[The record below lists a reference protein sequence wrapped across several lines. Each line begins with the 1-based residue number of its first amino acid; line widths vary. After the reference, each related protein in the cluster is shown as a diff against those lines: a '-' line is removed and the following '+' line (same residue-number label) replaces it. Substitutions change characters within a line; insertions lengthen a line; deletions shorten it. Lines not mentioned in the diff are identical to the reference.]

1 MSTHLICDF
10 KPFQQGDKLLFD
22 VGLLWERK
30 WKKRH
35 NVKLGDRCS
44 YQCVCMCVG
53 GGEHDSLGKTDR
65 RQSPRTFHAWWVK
78 TAAVNGCS
86 ITSAKEKCASCYYT
100 GICESGP
107 VTEVIQVDAS
117 QHEMRF
123 LNNRKGLIILF
134 KKWSEKGRRN
144 IYWTWVWSFSW
155 NVRHL
160 SDSAV
165 QNSIKFLRAWHLW
178 ARRDYPSKSQR
189 IFKCTSYFYLKN

>member
-1 MSTHLICDF
+1 M
-10 KPFQQGDKLLFD
+10 
-22 VGLLWERK
+22 E
-30 WKKRH
+30 KKRH

-44 YQCVCMCVG
+44 YQCVCVCV

-144 IYWTWVWSFSW
+144 IYWTRVWSFSW

-165 QNSIKFLRAWHLW
+165 QNSITFLRAWHLW
-178 ARRDYPSKSQR
+178 ARRDYPAKRKR

>member
-44 YQCVCMCVG
+44 YQCVCVCV

-144 IYWTWVWSFSW
+144 IYWTRVWSFSW

-165 QNSIKFLRAWHLW
+165 QNSITFLRAWHLW
-178 ARRDYPSKSQR
+178 ARRDYPAKRKR